1 MSHLV
6 NLFVRVLSQ
15 ILNVLGDGNNDLHGQ
30 RFVYSL
36 AFAVGVWH
44 GSYHGT
50 EGVMV

>member
-36 AFAVGVWH
+36 AFAVGAWH
-44 GSYHGT
+44 GSYHGA